1 MNLSDYFARSDKRPP
16 IGRDFR
22 PAPVTMTAT
31 YTLTPYQ
38 VRLEYKAR
46 TKSAR
51 VTLLKDAEFVDVLR
65 IGSASTTE
73 AIEEFNLLI
82 KILRTGS
89 VTGAPKTLGA
99 LENQGGVHVLRKL

>member
-1 MNLSDYFARSDKRPP
+1 MNLSEYFARSDKRPP

-31 YTLTPYQ
+31 YTISPYQ
-38 VRLEYKAR
+38 ARLEYKQR

-51 VTLLKDAEFVDVLR
+51 VTLLKDAEFVGALR

-73 AIEEFNLLI
+73 AIEEFNTLI
-82 KILRTGS
+82 RIL
-89 VTGAPKTLGA
+89 K
-99 LENQGGVHVLRKL
+99 GG